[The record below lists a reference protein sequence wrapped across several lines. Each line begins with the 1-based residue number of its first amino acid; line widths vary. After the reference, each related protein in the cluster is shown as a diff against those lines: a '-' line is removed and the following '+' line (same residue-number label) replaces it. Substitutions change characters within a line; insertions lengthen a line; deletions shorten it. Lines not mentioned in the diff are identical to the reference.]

1 MDIPER
7 RIMGA
12 LVLLLGVSC
21 FAVAV
26 STGQLSEIV
35 TLLRIAFKIATV

>member
-7 RIMGA
+7 RIFGA

-21 FAVAV
+21 LALAV

-35 TLLRIAFKIATV
+35 NLLRIAFRSAGI